1 MILIPFA
8 FWVIE
13 IRNIWKFQIA
23 CLKSRDF
30 SSSSVTVRYI
40 PITSCRV
47 KIPHLE
53 YCSFA
58 DGSGVSQSDV
68 EKAVEVVFKDKNDG
82 AEEEKSIIN
91 LSKKSMDHL
100 YVQASKQWFK
110 GENVSKETR
119 KSRIIRWLRYR
130 GFDWNVISTIVNKLD
145 RQEHNP
151 P

>member
-1 MILIPFA
+1 MVFVYLGA
-8 FWVIE
+8 KTDQT
-13 IRNIWKFQIA
+13 R
-23 CLKSRDF
+23 
-30 SSSSVTVRYI
+30 
-40 PITSCRV
+40 
-47 KIPHLE
+47 LE
-53 YCSFA
+53 FLWHVLYKK
-58 DGSGVSQSDV
+58 GVSQSDV